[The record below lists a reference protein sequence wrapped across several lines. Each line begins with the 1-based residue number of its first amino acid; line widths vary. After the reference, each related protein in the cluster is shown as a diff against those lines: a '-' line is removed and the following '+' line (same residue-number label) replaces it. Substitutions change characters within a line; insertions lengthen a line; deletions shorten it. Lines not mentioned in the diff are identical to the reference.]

1 MTHKVTILLAFGL
14 MVAVSVFPA
23 ADVFDSK
30 AQKQTDIIEALK
42 KDIAMAECD
51 DDNRLESVKKLFK
64 EKGAADS
71 EIVVEDFDSVENVV
85 LTVKGGEDTVV
96 VGAHFDKVKDG
107 CGVVDNWSGV
117 VLVANLYGA
126 VRKYPVKK
134 TFKFVAFGKEEKG
147 LVGSGKMAKAIPKK
161 ERDRYCAMINFDS
174 FGMYYPQVLNNVSDK
189 KLKELTRQSAEELK
203 IPYSDASIDWASSD
217 SASFQK
223 VDIPAITL
231 HGLGQGFEKIIHS
244 SKDKV
249 EEVEINS
256 LYHGYRMGLAL
267 MGKIDG
273 ADCGA
278 YR

>member
-23 ADVFDSK
+23 ADLFDSK

-273 ADCGA
+273 ADCGV
-278 YR
+278 YG